1 MDFGMGWRLVGPSD
15 DFFWGDFFGAVEFGE
30 EIIAIGETP
39 AVLGIFGG
47 KLPSDDAFGGDGG
60 DLVAVVVGAKERV
73 GGGGEGDG
81 GEEGGGENDNNAM
94 MFFLTERVERLREAV
109 APDCG
114 VILAHHT
121 KKMNRKAVGED
132 PFQALSGASA
142 LRGFYTSGLLMHRPD
157 EESSMRRLEIELR
170 NGPALPTKLID
181 KENGRWIELNPMN
194 ERLVRQDIGAKHDA
208 ERDRKGDVILNLIA
222 EQGTQGKMYTL
233 MQFASKFENKGSLG
247 GETSI
252 RNRIHVL
259 ATKGHVKFVRGEEAE
274 RLGLPQGAT
283 KYGYLCVKDMV
294 LQTDAEHVNSETGE
308 VEPAVV
314 KVVPTH
320 FMCPQTGAVLPVEN
334 PDVWVDQE
342 VD

>member
-1 MDFGMGWRLVGPSD
+1 M
-15 DFFWGDFFGAVEFGE
+15 VESLRVRFPDAPPD
-30 EIIAIGETP
+30 IICLDPIRN
-39 AVLGIFGG
+39 LF
-47 KLPSDDAFGGDGG
+47 
-60 DLVAVVVGAKERV
+60 
-73 GGGGEGDG
+73 DG

-157 EESSMRRLEIELR
+157 EDSTMRRLEIELR
-170 NGPALPTKLID
+170 NGPALQPKLID
-181 KENGRWIELNPMN
+181 KENGRWVEINPMN
-194 ERLVRQDIGAKHDA
+194 ERLVRKEVGAKHDA
-208 ERDRKGDVILNLIA
+208 ERERKGGVIVDMIAAQA
-222 EQGTQGKMYTL
+222 EQGKMFTL
-233 MQFASKFENKGSLG
+233 SQFAAKFENKGSLG

-259 ATKGHVKFVRGEEAE
+259 ATKGHIKFVRGDAALD
-274 RLGLPQGAT
+274 LGLPKASM

-294 LQTDAEHVNSETGE
+294 FRTADERLDPDTGE
-308 VEPAVV
+308 IEAVTV
-314 KVVPTH
+314 KVLPTD
-320 FMCPQTGAVLPVEN
+320 FMCPQTGALLTVEN
-334 PDVWVDQE
+334 PDVWVDQDE
-342 VD
+342 V